1 MNKNNHQAADSGE
14 SLVAAADRALCEA
27 KRAGGNCVRAF
38 GRGQGTETR
47 Q

>member
-1 MNKNNHQAADSGE
+1 MNENNHQAADSGE
-14 SLVAAADRALCEA
+14 SLITAADSALYAA